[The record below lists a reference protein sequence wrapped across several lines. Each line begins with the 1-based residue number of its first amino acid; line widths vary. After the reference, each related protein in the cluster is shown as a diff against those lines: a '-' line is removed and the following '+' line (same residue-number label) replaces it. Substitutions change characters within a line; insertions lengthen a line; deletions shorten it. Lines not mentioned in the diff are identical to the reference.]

1 MFKEQIDKFKNIFK
15 NENGNNKRKI
25 ESLVSFV
32 IILIITIVV
41 INMILNPSEEKEN
54 TALNTT
60 SVLAKQE
67 SKTSNAVVIEDDLET
82 RLEQILSKIEGVGN
96 VKVLLTYSQTSQTV
110 AMYNEDTSISDTE
123 EEDSRWRKQKNK

>member
-15 NENGNNKRKI
+15 NEDGNNKRKI

-54 TALNTT
+54 TSLNTT

-67 SKTSNAVVIEDDLET
+67 SKISNAVVIEDDLET

-110 AMYNEDTSISDTE
+110 AMYNEDTSVSDTE

>member
-15 NENGNNKRKI
+15 NEDGNNKRKI